1 VVGHG
6 DPVEPGVRISM
17 GDLAQA
23 ARPAWIDPVTGELAG
38 HTRRYEKRFSDLREV
53 FLDADALEERVREE
67 PGRLAYEVFEYRLSE
82 EAGDIVFGT
91 SILFAGMVGREFN
104 MTRGHRHRAA
114 DRAELYYCLAGHGV
128 LLLQADDGTAH
139 AVDLTPGSAAYVPP
153 FAQHRTVNVAESPLI
168 TLFCYP
174 SDAGQDYDTIERH
187 GGMSQIVVADG
198 ERGWGMEPNPRFRP
212 SSPKASIP
220 AGTVDHD

>member
-1 VVGHG
+1 MVGPG
-6 DPVEPGVRISM
+6 DPVEPGVRTGI

-67 PGRLAYEVFEYRLSE
+67 PGRLAYEVFEYRLSG

-104 MTRGHRHRAA
+104 MTRGHRHEVA

-128 LLLQADDGTAH
+128 LLLQADDGTVH

-174 SDAGQDYDTIERH
+174 SDAGQDYDTIERN
-187 GGMSQIVVADG
+187 GGMSQIVVVDG
-198 ERGWGMEPNPRFRP
+198 ERGWGWSRTRDSVP
-212 SSPKASIP
+212 SSPRS
-220 AGTVDHD
+220 VDPDGGGRP